1 MGSLVYMT
9 GEPCCH
15 GHIAERFTKTGSC
28 RECNR
33 FRSAKRYA
41 DSKDYYLEKQKVYRQ
56 QNREHIAQR
65 RQKRYQARKS
75 EISIKHRETIEN
87 DPARYLWKAAKARA
101 KRKGILFQISVEEVS
116 KLIPADGLCPVL
128 GIPVRLEKVRATHHS
143 MSLDRIVPELG
154 YIPGN
159 VVIISHL
166 ANTLK
171 SDVTEPEV
179 FRKIAAWLETVLKT

>member
-15 GHIAERFTKTGSC
+15 GHVAERFTKTGGC

-33 FRSAKRYA
+33 LRSAERYTN
-41 DSKDYYLEKQKVYRQ
+41 SKDYYLEKQRAYQQ
-56 QNREHIAQR
+56 QNRERIAKK
-65 RQKRYQARKS
+65 RQERYQARKS
-75 EISIKHRETIEN
+75 EISVKHRETIESN
-87 DPARYLWKAAKARA
+87 PARYLWKAAKARA
-101 KRKGILFQISVEEVS
+101 KRKGIPFQISVEEVS
-116 KLIPADGLCPVL
+116 KLIPSDGLCPAL
-128 GIPVRLEKVRATHHS
+128 GIPLRLEKVRASHHS

-171 SDVTEPEV
+171 SDVTDPEV
-179 FRKIAAWLETVLKT
+179 FRKIAAWLENVLK